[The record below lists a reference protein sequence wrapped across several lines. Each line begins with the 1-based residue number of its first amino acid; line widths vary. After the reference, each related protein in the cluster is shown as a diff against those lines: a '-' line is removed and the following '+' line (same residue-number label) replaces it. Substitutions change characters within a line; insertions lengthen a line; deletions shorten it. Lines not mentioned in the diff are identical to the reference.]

1 MDEHPH
7 IIEFISHEFMQSLVS
22 NGVFSLHGSSLV
34 SQVDSSDPNDSND
47 PNDPNDS
54 NDSNDSSDSSESYIG
69 IIDG

>member
-22 NGVFSLHGSSLV
+22 NGVFSLHGSSSV
-34 SQVDSSDPNDSND
+34 IQVDPNDSN
-47 PNDPNDS
+47 N
-54 NDSNDSSDSSESYIG
+54 SSDSNELYIG